1 MNNLPLLNDL
11 RVFMLVARRAGFAA
25 AAEELGVSPAFVS
38 KRVSLLEQT
47 LNVMLLHRTT
57 RRVTITEEG
66 ERIYEWAQRI
76 LQDVDEMMDE
86 LSDVRQVP
94 QGTLRIIS
102 SFGFGRRV
110 VAPALSAL
118 ALQYPQLELRFDVQD
133 RLVDLVNEGVDLDI
147 RVGDDIAP
155 NLIARQLAANHRV
168 LCASPQFLAR
178 HAPPKQLSDLAAL
191 PCLVIKERD
200 HPFGV
205 WQLHSK
211 EGQHA
216 IKVTG
221 PLSSNHGE
229 IVHQWCLDGQGIALR
244 SWWDVR
250 ENIASGHLVQV
261 LLNDPGDQLRGM
273 APGGGRPGSRPTSG
287 RFTSP
292 GWRRRPKSAP
302 PWSFCATTFSCTI
315 RSMSRRPAPSAEAI
329 KPQGGRAGC
338 SRRRPWR

>member
-25 AAEELGVSPAFVS
+25 VAEELGVSPAFVS
-38 KRVSLLEQT
+38 KRIALLEQT
-47 LNVMLLHRTT
+47 LNVVLLHRTT

-76 LQDVDEMMDE
+76 LQDVGQMMDE

-94 QGTLRIIS
+94 QGMLRIIS
-102 SFGFGRRV
+102 SFGFGRQV

-118 ALQYPQLELRFDVQD
+118 AKAYPQLELRFDVED

-147 RVGDDIAP
+147 RIGDDIAP
-155 NLIARQLAANHRV
+155 NLIARKLATNYRI
-168 LCASPQFLAR
+168 LCASPEFFAQ
-178 HAPPKQLSDLAAL
+178 HGAPKHLTDLSAL

-205 WQLHSK
+205 WQLRNK
-211 EGQHA
+211 EGHHA

-244 SWWDVR
+244 SWWDVS

-261 LLNDPGDQLRGM
+261 LPEYYQPANVWAVYVSRLATSAKVRITVEFLRQYF
-273 APGGGRPGSRPTSG
+273 AEHYPN
-287 RFTSP
+287 
-292 GWRRRPKSAP
+292 
-302 PWSFCATTFSCTI
+302 FSLEH
-315 RSMSRRPAPSAEAI
+315 A
-329 KPQGGRAGC
+329 
-338 SRRRPWR
+338 

>member
-47 LNVMLLHRTT
+47 LNVVLLHRTT

-178 HAPPKQLSDLAAL
+178 HPLPKQLSDLAAL

-200 HPFGV
+200 HPFGI

-250 ENIASGHLVQV
+250 ENIASGHLVHV
-261 LLNDPGDQLRGM
+261 LPEFFQPANVWAVYVSRLATSAKIRTTVEFLRHYFQQHYPQHEPTASAVGRGD
-273 APGGGRPGSRPTSG
+273 
-287 RFTSP
+287 
-292 GWRRRPKSAP
+292 
-302 PWSFCATTFSCTI
+302 
-315 RSMSRRPAPSAEAI
+315 
-329 KPQGGRAGC
+329 
-338 SRRRPWR
+338 

>member
-25 AAEELGVSPAFVS
+25 VAEELGVSPAFVS
-38 KRVSLLEQT
+38 KRIALLEQT
-47 LNVMLLHRTT
+47 LNVVLLHRTT

-76 LQDVDEMMDE
+76 LQDVGQMMDE

-94 QGTLRIIS
+94 QGMLRIIS
-102 SFGFGRRV
+102 SFGFGRQV
-110 VAPALSAL
+110 VAPALAK
-118 ALQYPQLELRFDVQD
+118 AYPQLELRFDVED

-147 RVGDDIAP
+147 RIGDDIAP
-155 NLIARQLAANHRV
+155 NLIARKLATNYRI
-168 LCASPQFLAR
+168 LCASPEFIAQHGL
-178 HAPPKQLSDLAAL
+178 PKHLTDLSAL

-205 WQLHSK
+205 WQLHNK
-211 EGQHA
+211 DGHHV

-244 SWWDVR
+244 SWWDVS
-250 ENIASGHLVQV
+250 ENIASGHLLQV
-261 LLNDPGDQLRGM
+261 LPEYYQPANVWAVYVSRLATSAKVRITVEFLRQYF
-273 APGGGRPGSRPTSG
+273 ARHHPN
-287 RFTSP
+287 
-292 GWRRRPKSAP
+292 
-302 PWSFCATTFSCTI
+302 FSLG
-315 RSMSRRPAPSAEAI
+315 
-329 KPQGGRAGC
+329 QG
-338 SRRRPWR
+338 

>member
-1 MNNLPLLNDL
+1 MKHKTQIMNNLPLLNDL

-178 HAPPKQLSDLAAL
+178 YAPPKQLSDLAAL

-261 LLNDPGDQLRGM
+261 LPDYWQPANVWAVHVSRLATSAKIRTTVEFLRHYFQQHYPQHEPTASAVGRGD
-273 APGGGRPGSRPTSG
+273 
-287 RFTSP
+287 
-292 GWRRRPKSAP
+292 
-302 PWSFCATTFSCTI
+302 
-315 RSMSRRPAPSAEAI
+315 
-329 KPQGGRAGC
+329 
-338 SRRRPWR
+338 

>member
-1 MNNLPLLNDL
+1 MKHKTQIMNNLPLLNDL
-11 RVFMLVARRAGFAA
+11 RVFMLVARRASFAV

-38 KRVSLLEQT
+38 KRLSLLEQT
-47 LNVMLLHRTT
+47 LNVRLLHRTT
-57 RRVTITEEG
+57 RRVAITEEG

-86 LSDVRQVP
+86 LSDVREVP

-118 ALQYPQLELRFDVQD
+118 ARQYPQLELRFDVQD
-133 RLVDLVNEGVDLDI
+133 RLVDLASEGVDLDI

-155 NLIARQLAANHRV
+155 NLIARQLATNQRV
-168 LCASPQFLAR
+168 LCA
-178 HAPPKQLSDLAAL
+178 APALFTRYPLPKQLSDLAAL

-200 HPFGV
+200 RPFGV

-261 LLNDPGDQLRGM
+261 LPDYWQPANVWAVYVSRLATSAKIRTTVEFLRHYFQQHYPQQAPTARAVGAGD
-273 APGGGRPGSRPTSG
+273 
-287 RFTSP
+287 
-292 GWRRRPKSAP
+292 
-302 PWSFCATTFSCTI
+302 
-315 RSMSRRPAPSAEAI
+315 
-329 KPQGGRAGC
+329 
-338 SRRRPWR
+338 

>member
-47 LNVMLLHRTT
+47 LNVVLLHRTT

-168 LCASPQFLAR
+168 LCASPQLLAR
-178 HAPPKQLSDLAAL
+178 HPPPKQLSDLAAL

-200 HPFGV
+200 HPFGI

-250 ENIASGHLVQV
+250 ENIASGHLVHV
-261 LLNDPGDQLRGM
+261 LPEFFQPANVWAVYVSRLATSAKIRTTVEFLRHYFQQHYPQHEPTASAVGRGD
-273 APGGGRPGSRPTSG
+273 
-287 RFTSP
+287 
-292 GWRRRPKSAP
+292 
-302 PWSFCATTFSCTI
+302 
-315 RSMSRRPAPSAEAI
+315 
-329 KPQGGRAGC
+329 
-338 SRRRPWR
+338 

>member
-178 HAPPKQLSDLAAL
+178 NAPPKQLSDLAAL

-261 LLNDPGDQLRGM
+261 LPDYWQPANVWAVYVSRLATSAKIRTTVEFLRHYFQLHYPQHEPTASAVGRGD
-273 APGGGRPGSRPTSG
+273 
-287 RFTSP
+287 
-292 GWRRRPKSAP
+292 
-302 PWSFCATTFSCTI
+302 
-315 RSMSRRPAPSAEAI
+315 
-329 KPQGGRAGC
+329 
-338 SRRRPWR
+338 

>member
-221 PLSSNHGE
+221 PLSSNHE

-261 LLNDPGDQLRGM
+261 LPDYWQPANVWAVYVSRLATSAKIRTTVEFLRHYFQLHYPQHEPTASAVGRGD
-273 APGGGRPGSRPTSG
+273 
-287 RFTSP
+287 
-292 GWRRRPKSAP
+292 
-302 PWSFCATTFSCTI
+302 
-315 RSMSRRPAPSAEAI
+315 
-329 KPQGGRAGC
+329 
-338 SRRRPWR
+338 

>member
-1 MNNLPLLNDL
+1 MKHKTQIMNNLPLLNDL

-178 HAPPKQLSDLAAL
+178 NAPPKQLSDLAAL

-261 LLNDPGDQLRGM
+261 LPDYWQPANVWAVYVSRLATSAKIRTTVEFLRHYFQLHYPQHEPTASAVGRGD
-273 APGGGRPGSRPTSG
+273 
-287 RFTSP
+287 
-292 GWRRRPKSAP
+292 
-302 PWSFCATTFSCTI
+302 
-315 RSMSRRPAPSAEAI
+315 
-329 KPQGGRAGC
+329 
-338 SRRRPWR
+338 

>member
-57 RRVTITEEG
+57 RRVIITEEG

-178 HAPPKQLSDLAAL
+178 HASPKQLSDLAAL

-261 LLNDPGDQLRGM
+261 LPDYWQPANVWAVYVSRLATSAKIRTTVEFLRHYFQQHYPQHEPTASAVGRGD
-273 APGGGRPGSRPTSG
+273 
-287 RFTSP
+287 
-292 GWRRRPKSAP
+292 
-302 PWSFCATTFSCTI
+302 
-315 RSMSRRPAPSAEAI
+315 
-329 KPQGGRAGC
+329 
-338 SRRRPWR
+338 

>member
-47 LNVMLLHRTT
+47 LNVVLLHRTT

-178 HAPPKQLSDLAAL
+178 HPLPKQLSDLAAL

-200 HPFGV
+200 HPFGI

-250 ENIASGHLVQV
+250 ENIASGHLVHV
-261 LLNDPGDQLRGM
+261 LPEFFQPANVWAVYISRLATSAKIRTTVEFLRHYFQQHYPQHEPTASAVGRGD
-273 APGGGRPGSRPTSG
+273 
-287 RFTSP
+287 
-292 GWRRRPKSAP
+292 
-302 PWSFCATTFSCTI
+302 
-315 RSMSRRPAPSAEAI
+315 
-329 KPQGGRAGC
+329 
-338 SRRRPWR
+338 

>member
-25 AAEELGVSPAFVS
+25 AAEELGVSPAYVS
-38 KRVSLLEQT
+38 KRIALLEQA
-47 LNVMLLHRTT
+47 LNVVLLHRTT
-57 RRVTITEEG
+57 RRVAITEEG

-76 LQDVDEMMDE
+76 LQDVDQMMDE

-118 ALQYPQLELRFDVQD
+118 AREYPQLELRFDVED
-133 RLVDLVNEGVDLDI
+133 RLVDLVSEGVDLDI

-155 NLIARQLAANHRV
+155 NLIARKLATNQRI
-168 LCASPQFLAR
+168 LCASPDFLAR
-178 HAPPKQLSDLAAL
+178 YSQPKQLSDLATL

-200 HPFGV
+200 RPFGV
-205 WQLHSK
+205 WQLQGK
-211 EGQHA
+211 EGERA
-216 IKVTG
+216 IKVGG

-244 SWWDVR
+244 SRWDVS
-250 ENIASGHLVQV
+250 ENIASGHLVHV
-261 LLNDPGDQLRGM
+261 LPDYYQPANVWAVYVSRLATSAKIRASVEFLRHYFQQHY
-273 APGGGRPGSRPTSG
+273 PQHYPQHYLQQSVVSG
-287 RFTSP
+287 EV
-292 GWRRRPKSAP
+292 K
-302 PWSFCATTFSCTI
+302 
-315 RSMSRRPAPSAEAI
+315 
-329 KPQGGRAGC
+329 
-338 SRRRPWR
+338 

>member
-1 MNNLPLLNDL
+1 MKHKTQIMNNLPLLNDL

-168 LCASPQFLAR
+168 LCTSPQFLAR
-178 HAPPKQLSDLAAL
+178 HASPKQLSDLAAL

-261 LLNDPGDQLRGM
+261 LPDYWQPANVWAVYVSRLATSAKIRTTVEFLRHYFQLHYPQHEPTASAVGRGD
-273 APGGGRPGSRPTSG
+273 
-287 RFTSP
+287 
-292 GWRRRPKSAP
+292 
-302 PWSFCATTFSCTI
+302 
-315 RSMSRRPAPSAEAI
+315 
-329 KPQGGRAGC
+329 
-338 SRRRPWR
+338 

>member
-1 MNNLPLLNDL
+1 MIYASLCWSL
-11 RVFMLVARRAGFAA
+11 AGPFAA

-47 LNVMLLHRTT
+47 LNVVLLHRTT

-110 VAPALSAL
+110 VAPALSAAL
-118 ALQYPQLELRFDVQD
+118 ALQYPQLELRFDVRD

-178 HAPPKQLSDLAAL
+178 HPPPKQLSDLAAL

-200 HPFGV
+200 HPFGI

-250 ENIASGHLVQV
+250 ENIASGHLVHV
-261 LLNDPGDQLRGM
+261 LPEFFQPANVWAVYVSRLATSAKIRTTVEFLRHYFQQHYPQHEPTASAVGRGD
-273 APGGGRPGSRPTSG
+273 
-287 RFTSP
+287 
-292 GWRRRPKSAP
+292 
-302 PWSFCATTFSCTI
+302 
-315 RSMSRRPAPSAEAI
+315 
-329 KPQGGRAGC
+329 
-338 SRRRPWR
+338 

>member
-1 MNNLPLLNDL
+1 MKHKTRIMNNLPLLNDL

-38 KRVSLLEQT
+38 KRVSLLELT
-47 LNVMLLHRTT
+47 LNVQLLHRTT
-57 RRVTITEEG
+57 RRVAITEEG
-66 ERIYEWAQRI
+66 ERIYEWGQRI
-76 LQDVDEMMDE
+76 LQDVDQMMDE

-102 SFGFGRRV
+102 SFGFGRQV
-110 VAPALSAL
+110 VAPALSEL
-118 ALQYPQLELRFDVQD
+118 ARRYPQLEIRFDVAD
-133 RLVDLVNEGVDLDI
+133 RLVDLANEGVDLDI

-155 NLIARQLAANHRV
+155 NLIARQLATNHRI
-168 LCASPQFLAR
+168 LCASPEFVAR
-178 HAPPKQLSDLAAL
+178 YSRPKQLSDLAAL

-200 HPFGV
+200 RPFGV

-211 EGQHA
+211 EGEHA

-250 ENIASGHLVQV
+250 ENIASGNLVHLLPEYYQPANIWAVYVSRLATSAKIRTTVEFLRHYFQQRFPQQYDEAKLPTAGTV
-261 LLNDPGDQLRGM
+261 GRGD
-273 APGGGRPGSRPTSG
+273 
-287 RFTSP
+287 
-292 GWRRRPKSAP
+292 
-302 PWSFCATTFSCTI
+302 
-315 RSMSRRPAPSAEAI
+315 
-329 KPQGGRAGC
+329 
-338 SRRRPWR
+338 

>member
-47 LNVMLLHRTT
+47 LNVVLLHRTT

-178 HAPPKQLSDLAAL
+178 NPPPKQLSDLAAL

-200 HPFGV
+200 HPFGI

-250 ENIASGHLVQV
+250 ENIASGHLVHV
-261 LLNDPGDQLRGM
+261 LPEFFQPANVWAVYVSRLATSAKIRTTVEFLRHYFQQHYPQHEPTASAVGRGD
-273 APGGGRPGSRPTSG
+273 
-287 RFTSP
+287 
-292 GWRRRPKSAP
+292 
-302 PWSFCATTFSCTI
+302 
-315 RSMSRRPAPSAEAI
+315 
-329 KPQGGRAGC
+329 
-338 SRRRPWR
+338 

>member
-11 RVFMLVARRAGFAA
+11 RVFMLVARRAGFA

-178 HAPPKQLSDLAAL
+178 HASPKQLSDLAAL

-261 LLNDPGDQLRGM
+261 LPDYWQPANVWAVYVSRLATSAKIRTTVEFLRHYFQQHYPQHEPTASAVGRGD
-273 APGGGRPGSRPTSG
+273 
-287 RFTSP
+287 
-292 GWRRRPKSAP
+292 
-302 PWSFCATTFSCTI
+302 
-315 RSMSRRPAPSAEAI
+315 
-329 KPQGGRAGC
+329 
-338 SRRRPWR
+338 

>member
-155 NLIARQLAANHRV
+155 NLIARQLAANHRL

-178 HAPPKQLSDLAAL
+178 HASPKQLSDLAAL

-261 LLNDPGDQLRGM
+261 LPDYWQPANVWAVYVSRLATSAKIRTTVEFLRHYFQQHYPQHEPTASAVGRGD
-273 APGGGRPGSRPTSG
+273 
-287 RFTSP
+287 
-292 GWRRRPKSAP
+292 
-302 PWSFCATTFSCTI
+302 
-315 RSMSRRPAPSAEAI
+315 
-329 KPQGGRAGC
+329 
-338 SRRRPWR
+338 

>member
-1 MNNLPLLNDL
+1 MIYASLCWSLAGPGSPPPPRSL
-11 RVFMLVARRAGFAA
+11 AYRRRSSASGFRCW
-25 AAEELGVSPAFVS
+25 S
-38 KRVSLLEQT
+38 KPECDV
-47 LNVMLLHRTT
+47 LHRTT

-261 LLNDPGDQLRGM
+261 LPDYWQPANVWAVYVSRLATSAKIRTTVEFLRHYFQLHYPQHEPTASAVGRGD
-273 APGGGRPGSRPTSG
+273 
-287 RFTSP
+287 
-292 GWRRRPKSAP
+292 
-302 PWSFCATTFSCTI
+302 
-315 RSMSRRPAPSAEAI
+315 
-329 KPQGGRAGC
+329 
-338 SRRRPWR
+338 

>member
-1 MNNLPLLNDL
+1 MKHKTQIMNNLPLLNDL

-155 NLIARQLAANHRV
+155 NLITRQLAANHRV

-178 HAPPKQLSDLAAL
+178 HASPKQLSDLAAL

-261 LLNDPGDQLRGM
+261 LPDYWQPANVWAVYVSRLATSAKIRTTVEFLRHYFQQHYPQHEPTASAVGRGD
-273 APGGGRPGSRPTSG
+273 
-287 RFTSP
+287 
-292 GWRRRPKSAP
+292 
-302 PWSFCATTFSCTI
+302 
-315 RSMSRRPAPSAEAI
+315 
-329 KPQGGRAGC
+329 
-338 SRRRPWR
+338 